1 MRPFLLRFWP
11 ALLLSAIALGILGWS
26 IGAGLAWQS
35 VPAPEF
41 DHLSNDSSAAESAPQ
56 PPSLTP
62 NPTAGNSASTSHPH
76 ALLPQQNPPDDLPEL
91 PVIAVTSSAPLR

>member
-11 ALLLSAIALGILGWS
+11 ALLLGTIALGILGWS

-41 DHLSNDSSAAESAPQ
+41 DHLSNDSSAAEIAPQ
-56 PPSLTP
+56 PPSPTP
-62 NPTAGNSASTSHPH
+62 NPTTDNPASTSQRHS
-76 ALLPQQNPPDDLPEL
+76 LLPQQNPPDELPEL